1 MKSPWAGQGM
11 GLSSMRPQAVPA
23 MHSLPAAAIPQ
34 VKKQIRAN
42 AMGLGGMSQAQAA
55 QARRNRGFQAQQP
68 ARAVPAPMSDPSMP
82 ITTVQGSEIGRPD
95 IAGPLVLVD
104 KGQGQYAATR
114 GVGTITGDYGKYF
127 T

>member
-1 MKSPWAGQGM
+1 
-11 GLSSMRPQAVPA
+11 

-68 ARAVPAPMSDPSMP
+68 ARAVPGPMSDPSIP
-82 ITTVQGSEIGRPD
+82 ITTVQGREIGRPD
-95 IAGPLVLVD
+95 VAGPVVLLD
-104 KGQGQYAATR
+104 TGGGQYDAQDR
-114 GVGTITGDYGKYF
+114 RIGTITGDYGKYF